1 MVVWSQK
8 YDYSRSINP
17 NREALETLLASL
29 EHGSAAIAYSSGS
42 AATAAI
48 CQWLTLPIAEGGGRK
63 GSKRDEVRILSIS
76 DVVSSRD
83 SIRASIKPGAYSIR
97 PAPVRRDLPVPEAG
111 SRGDN
116 ISRGRFP

>member
-1 MVVWSQK
+1 LFDLNAIWQ

-17 NREALETLLASL
+17 NREALESLLASL

-63 GSKRDEVRILSIS
+63 GSKRDEVRVLSIS
-76 DVVSSRD
+76 DVVSSQIPCVWLIIHD
-83 SIRASIKPGAYSIR
+83 AHSEYVVDPLVCST
-97 PAPVRRDLPVPEAG
+97 AG
-111 SRGDN
+111 LTVT
-116 ISRGRFP
+116 